1 MDQKLTDAQIQTAIL
16 SRITFK
22 NKEGPLENAISHFV
36 SLSKLLL
43 SENEDNFEEKF
54 EEYQLSFENEM
65 DLYKLQIE
73 KDMLLSRAEEIDIDN
88 IEKLSREYE
97 EEIQRVK
104 LEIEQLKS
112 QLEQEQKEK
121 ENKEKLIALAKLI
134 ATHPSRRE
142 TESAIAEVQN
152 ELDITEEESTR
163 IVAEFEMRSKQ
174 FQLVVHGLD
183 LLKQEFD
190 RKSFKQI

>member
-1 MDQKLTDAQIQTAIL
+1 
-16 SRITFK
+16 
-22 NKEGPLENAISHFV
+22 
-36 SLSKLLL
+36 
-43 SENEDNFEEKF
+43 
-54 EEYQLSFENEM
+54 M

-142 TESAIAEVQN
+142 TEGAIAEVQN